1 MTEDEI
7 KLCRKIAVQRKW
19 TTILLLIVIFTYP
32 LLPFAFSISMTMGEV
47 FGLEDITLAVLLF
60 AYLFSVIVPYV
71 VSVVR
76 LSELTESD
84 GGKAV
89 GVVACLCICIPL
101 LLPIFTLILLVN
113 SWRMLKKMGYYKKDC
128 FKNDSDSFSEPS
140 RDFQSSRVNF

>member
-7 KLCRKIAVQRKW
+7 KICRKIAVQCKW
-19 TTILLLIVIFTYP
+19 TTILLLIVIFTFL

-60 AYLFSVIVPYV
+60 AYLFFVIVPYV
-71 VSVVR
+71 ACVVR
-76 LSELTESD
+76 LSRLTEA
-84 GGKAV
+84 GGA
-89 GVVACLCICIPL
+89 GVVGCLCMSIPI

-113 SWRMLKKMGYYKKDC
+113 SWRMLEKMGYYKKDC